1 MRPPS
6 PGPVRLNAGGTLR
19 SEGCLRPSLRWLRAL
34 ACPRRRPVALPHSAR
49 SSSVSSDPFPSAS
62 SSQGARASAADVAAV
77 ARCRRIGEQLAGY
90 LSGGAGAR
98 PAAAALQAL
107 VADLAA
113 DQQQLVLPLK
123 DLVARPAFLALI
135 DQAGR
140 GTALLQR
147 DALLA
152 ELGAT
157 FAPAVMAS
165 LTPLLNG
172 FLGLADS
179 TSPPPAVAAAPPSA
193 WPSMPPAASPPPET
207 AVPPATTAS
216 FNAAAESVVASAVA
230 AADPQPVSSGV
241 RSMPADASALRSVA
255 PRPAAPALQ
264 PLVLLLST
272 LCGALLV
279 LAVVMARQSGLL
291 CSSFGICPPQ
301 SVTPAP
307 GEPAALTAAR
317 AAEQRLRTATS
328 LADFQAALQALEQQL
343 LGLSPDRL
351 TPEQQRQWQELQAV
365 ALQGRSRLSREADDQ
380 ARLERAAAALQAAR
394 SSVSPEQMAPE
405 LTKARAE
412 LEAIAADGFAATAAR
427 RQLQELQQLEQ
438 VAGGAAPDATPA
450 PGDGTDPGRNPD
462 AGADAAPSPQ
472 PAQPA
477 APPQVTPPP
486 VPDAPRAPQGGPG

>member
-1 MRPPS
+1 M
-6 PGPVRLNAGGTLR
+6 G
-19 SEGCLRPSLRWLRAL
+19 
-34 ACPRRRPVALPHSAR
+34 
-49 SSSVSSDPFPSAS
+49 
-62 SSQGARASAADVAAV
+62 AAV
-77 ARCRRIGEQLAGY
+77 SEAEAAAAARCRRIGEQLAGY
-90 LSGGAGAR
+90 LSRGAGAR
-98 PAAAALQAL
+98 PAPAALQAL

-123 DLVARPAFLALI
+123 DLVVRPAFLALI

-152 ELGAT
+152 ELSAT

-179 TSPPPAVAAAPPSA
+179 TSPASAVAAAPPSA
-193 WPSMPPAASPPPET
+193 WPSAPPSASPPPAT
-207 AVPPATTAS
+207 AVPPAAASS
-216 FNAAAESVVASAVA
+216 FNAAAESVVASTVA
-230 AADPQPVSSGV
+230 AADPEPVRPRIRSSL
-241 RSMPADASALRSVA
+241 ADASG
-255 PRPAAPALQ
+255 PRLAERPPAAPGLQ

-279 LAVVMARQSGLL
+279 VAVVMARQSGLL

-328 LADFQAALQALEQQL
+328 LADFQAALQDLEQQL

-365 ALQGRSRLSREADDQ
+365 ALQGRSRLSREGDDQ
-380 ARLERAAAALQAAR
+380 ARLGRAAAALQAAR

-405 LTKARAE
+405 LIKARAE
-412 LEAIAADGFAATAAR
+412 LEAIAADGFAAAAAR
-427 RQLQELQQLEQ
+427 QQLQELQQLEQ
-438 VAGGAAPDATPA
+438 VAGGSAPDATPA

-462 AGADAAPSPQ
+462 AGADAAPSTQ
-472 PAQPA
+472 PAQPS
-477 APPQVTPPP
+477 APPQVAPPP
-486 VPDAPRAPQGGPG
+486 VPDAPRAPQASAGAASRSSVAATATSGRYSLPPSWEERRDRRREIMRHYQP

>member
-1 MRPPS
+1 M
-6 PGPVRLNAGGTLR
+6 GAAA
-19 SEGCLRPSLRWLRAL
+19 SEAE
-34 ACPRRRPVALPHSAR
+34 AVSA
-49 SSSVSSDPFPSAS
+49 
-62 SSQGARASAADVAAV
+62 
-77 ARCRRIGEQLAGY
+77 ARCRRIGDQLAGY
-90 LSGGAGAR
+90 LSRGAGAR
-98 PAAAALQAL
+98 LAPAALQAL

-123 DLVARPAFLALI
+123 DLVVRPAFLALI

-152 ELGAT
+152 ELSAT

-179 TSPPPAVAAAPPSA
+179 TSPASAVAAAPPSA
-193 WPSMPPAASPPPET
+193 WPSPPPS
-207 AVPPATTAS
+207 ASQPPATAVTPAAAAS
-216 FNAAAESVVASAVA
+216 FNAAAESVVASTVA
-230 AADPQPVSSGV
+230 AADPEPVRPRIRSSL
-241 RSMPADASALRSVA
+241 ADASG
-255 PRPAAPALQ
+255 PRLAERPPAAPGLQ
-264 PLVLLLST
+264 PPVLLLST

-291 CSSFGICPPQ
+291 CSSVGICPPQ

-317 AAEQRLRTATS
+317 AAEQRLRAATS
-328 LADFQAALQALEQQL
+328 LAEFQAALQDLEQQL

-365 ALQGRSRLSREADDQ
+365 ALQGRSRLSREGDDQ

-405 LTKARAE
+405 LIKARAE
-412 LEAIAADGFAATAAR
+412 LEAIAADGFAAAAAR
-427 RQLQELQQLEQ
+427 QQLQELQQLEQ

-450 PGDGTDPGRNPD
+450 PGDGNDPGRNPD